1 MVSVIGYKVIG
12 DATILELIALST
24 DKLPVGDEMIQGY
37 RMTNGSTVI
46 IKDKD
51 KDTTSVNFYDEENQ
65 EWEKL

>member
-46 IKDKD
+46 VKDKD
-51 KDTTSVNFYDEENQ
+51 KDTTSAKFYDEENQ